1 MKSSR
6 LIIILLLLSPIL
18 FYRASCH
25 QVKEAVTYKADPN
38 YDYPGNGYIKAFVTD
53 VELDGCKWM
62 LQQESDNK
70 KLEPDG
76 LQPEFEHDSLKVWL
90 KFEPEDR
97 MSVCM
102 AGQTIKVLDIKI
114 R

>member
-1 MKSSR
+1 MKTR
-6 LIIILLLLSPIL
+6 FILSLLVVVAFFS
-18 FYRASCH
+18 YQASCKK
-25 QVKEAVTYKADPN
+25 VADVVTYKADPK

-62 LQQESDNK
+62 LQDESDGK
-70 KLEPDG
+70 RYEPDG
-76 LQPEFEHDSLKVWL
+76 LQPEFEHDSLHVWL
-90 KFEPEDR
+90 KYTVDDR

-102 AGQTIKVLDIKI
+102 AGQTIKVVDIRI